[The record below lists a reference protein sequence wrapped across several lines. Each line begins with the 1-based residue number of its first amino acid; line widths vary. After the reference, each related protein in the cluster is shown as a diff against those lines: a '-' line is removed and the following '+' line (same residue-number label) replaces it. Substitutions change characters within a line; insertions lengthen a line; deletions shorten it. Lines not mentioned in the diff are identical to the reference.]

1 MSMISG
7 IDSDFTS
14 QDSIEESSAELSP
27 AAVEPPTASPVIE
40 LAPDAGAIA
49 PNTLLST
56 PEEPQPSSIS
66 FFIERLKQSLEALKV
81 LSPNG
86 FRQVYPVFMILFSTI
101 VIGISLSLAASLV
114 DTINHIPVL
123 GGIIRGLSELIGLV
137 AVTQFI
143 AAHLLFQQKRAELF
157 ARIVVLKKDI
167 LGQ

>member
-14 QDSIEESSAELSP
+14 QDSIEESTSEFSP
-27 AAVEPPTASPVIE
+27 AAVEPSTVSPVIE
-40 LAPDAGAIA
+40 LAPDAGALT
-49 PNTLLST
+49 PNSLLST
-56 PEEPQPSSIS
+56 SEEPQPSSIS
-66 FFIERLKQSLEALKV
+66 FFIERLKQSLEALKI

-143 AAHLLFQQKRAELF
+143 ATHLLLQQKRAELF